1 LLYNPFNELLAMTTT
16 NTTKGQEI
24 GSSNNNHRQE
34 SIIVATQD
42 PRRWKALAVLSLA
55 QFLIIMDTS
64 IIGVALPEI
73 QQQFGFT
80 QSDLQWIFSAYVIVF
95 GALLLL
101 GGRLSDIIGQR
112 RIFVIGFAILT
123 AASILAGLASSGNV
137 LIAARALQGIGA
149 ALIAPSALSIVMNLF
164 TIPSERNKAMGFWG
178 AAAPAGGTAGV
189 FLGGI
194 LTAYVDWSWV
204 FLINVPIGIAVL
216 TLSGILLPKGDNNN
230 KKQTGRVD
238 YPGALSITGA
248 LVLLVYAIVTAN
260 DAGWS
265 SLQTVS
271 LLLTSTG
278 LLGAFIMIQKRS
290 RNPLIPLRIFKTT
303 NLLASNLVMAL
314 LGAAWIPMWFF
325 LNLYLQQIQGYGP
338 FESGL
343 ALLPMTA
350 AIMVLMIGAS
360 SKLIG
365 RLRVKHSLV
374 AGLGLLVVAM
384 LLFVATPSTDG
395 SFITHVL
402 PASLVAAG
410 GMSLAYIPALMS
422 AVSHARKEESGLA
435 SGIVNTS
442 YQIGSALGL
451 AIVVTIASAQTL
463 IDENNGVGSIDALNN
478 GYHLAFTIAAIVAAI
493 AGIVAYVA
501 IRESNSSSEKEE
513 KEVVVAVP
521 TG

>member
-1 LLYNPFNELLAMTTT
+1 MKTTT
-16 NTTKGQEI
+16 KTTEEQEIDNNNKQESKIATKG
-24 GSSNNNHRQE
+24 
-34 SIIVATQD
+34 D
-42 PRRWKALAVLSLA
+42 PRRWKALALLSLA

-64 IIGVALPEI
+64 IIGVALPAI
-73 QQQFGFT
+73 QQQFGFS

-112 RIFVIGFAILT
+112 RIFIIGFAILT
-123 AASILAGLASSGNV
+123 AASVVAGLASSGNV
-137 LIAARALQGIGA
+137 LITARALQGIGA
-149 ALIAPSALSIVMNLF
+149 ALIAPSALSIVMQLF
-164 TIPSERNKAMGFWG
+164 TIPSERNKAIGFWG

-216 TLSGILLPKGDNNN
+216 ALTWMLIPRGTRQK
-230 KKQTGRVD
+230 GRVD
-238 YPGALSITGA
+238 YLGAISITGA
-248 LVLLVYAIVTAN
+248 LILLVYAIVTAN
-260 DAGWS
+260 DAGWGS
-265 SLQTVS
+265 FQTVS
-271 LLLTSTG
+271 LLLTSAA
-278 LLGAFIMIQKRS
+278 LLGAITTIQKRS
-290 RNPLIPLRIFKTT
+290 RVPLIPLRIFKTP
-303 NLLASNLVMAL
+303 NLLASNIVMAL

-325 LNLYLQQIQGYGP
+325 LNLYLQQVQGYGA

-350 AIMVLMIGAS
+350 AIMALMIGAS
-360 SKLIG
+360 SRLIR
-365 RLRVKHSLV
+365 RLGVKHSLV
-374 AGLGLLVVAM
+374 AGLGLLALGM
-384 LLFVATPSTDG
+384 LIFVATPSTKG
-395 SFITHVL
+395 SFATHVL
-402 PASLVAAG
+402 PASLIAAG

-451 AIVVTIASAQTL
+451 AIMVAIASAQTL
-463 IDENNGVGSIDALNN
+463 SDGNNGIGSIDALNN
-478 GYHLAFTIAAIVAAI
+478 GFHLAFTTAAIVAGI
-493 AGIVAYVA
+493 AGIVAFEA
-501 IRESNSSSEKEE
+501 IKKPSISGGKEK
-513 KEVVVAVP
+513 KEVVVAP

>member
-1 LLYNPFNELLAMTTT
+1 VTTT
-16 NTTKGQEI
+16 K
-24 GSSNNNHRQE
+24 RQE
-34 SIIVATQD
+34 KDNDKQELIATPD

-64 IIGVALPEI
+64 IIGIALPAI
-73 QQQFGFT
+73 QQQFGFS

-101 GGRLSDIIGQR
+101 GGRLSDILGQH

-123 AASILAGLASSGNV
+123 AASVVAGLTSSGTV
-137 LIAARALQGIGA
+137 LIAARALQGVGA
-149 ALIAPSALSIVMNLF
+149 ALIAPSALSIVMSLF
-164 TIPSERNKAMGFWG
+164 MVPSERNKAMGFWG

-194 LTAYVDWSWV
+194 LTAWADWSWV

-216 TLSGILLPKGDNNN
+216 ALSGVLLPKDNNN
-230 KKQTGRVD
+230 RRQSRRVD

-260 DAGWS
+260 DAGGWL

-271 LLLTSTG
+271 LLSASGALF
-278 LLGAFIMIQKRS
+278 GAFLAIQKRS
-290 RNPLIPLRIFKTT
+290 RDPLIPLRIFRTT
-303 NLLASNLVMAL
+303 NLLASNVVMAL

-325 LNLYLQQIQGYGP
+325 LNLYLQQIQEYGP

-343 ALLPMTA
+343 ALLPMTV
-350 AIMVLMIGAS
+350 AIMFIMIGGTARLVS
-360 SKLIG
+360 RFGFKPNLI
-365 RLRVKHSLV
+365 V
-374 AGLGLLVVAM
+374 GLALLAIGM
-384 LLFVATPSTDG
+384 LLFVTTPSSEG
-395 SFITHVL
+395 SFATHVL
-402 PASLVAAG
+402 PASLVAAT

-451 AIVVTIASAQTL
+451 AVMVALASAQTL
-463 IDENNGVGSIDALNN
+463 QDGNNGIPSIDALNN
-478 GYHLAFTIAAIVAAI
+478 GFHLAFIGAAVVAVVAAIVALIAI
-493 AGIVAYVA
+493 KDPNKTSSQEAVMAAG
-501 IRESNSSSEKEE
+501 
-513 KEVVVAVP
+513 
-521 TG
+521 

>member
-1 LLYNPFNELLAMTTT
+1 MTTT
-16 NTTKGQEI
+16 KTTKGQEI
-24 GSSNNNHRQE
+24 GNNNVQE
-34 SIIVATQD
+34 SQIATQD
-42 PRRWKALAVLSLA
+42 LRRWKALALLSLA

-101 GGRLSDIIGQR
+101 GGRVSDIIGQR

-123 AASILAGLASSGNV
+123 AASVLAGLAPNGTI
-137 LIAARALQGIGA
+137 LIAARALQGVGA
-149 ALIAPSALSIVMNLF
+149 ALIAPSALSMVMNLF

-216 TLSGILLPKGDNNN
+216 ALSGILLPKDEN
-230 KKQTGRVD
+230 KKHTGRVD

-290 RNPLIPLRIFKTT
+290 RDPLIRLRIFRTT
-303 NLLASNLVMAL
+303 NLLASNIVMAL

-325 LNLYLQQIQGYGP
+325 LNLYLQQVQGYGA

-360 SKLIG
+360 SKLIR
-365 RLRVKHSLV
+365 RLGVKNSLV
-374 AGLGLLVVAM
+374 AGLGLLAVAM
-384 LLFVATPSTDG
+384 LMFVATPSTKG
-395 SFITHVL
+395 SFATHVL
-402 PASLVAAG
+402 PASIIAAG
-410 GMSLAYIPALMS
+410 GMSLAHIPALMS
-422 AVSHARKEESGLA
+422 AVSHAKKDESGLA

-442 YQIGSALGL
+442 YQVGSALGL
-451 AIVVTIASAQTL
+451 AIMVAIASAQTL
-463 IDENNGVGSIDALNN
+463 SDGNNGIPSMDALNN
-478 GYHLAFTIAAIVAAI
+478 GFHLAFITAAVVAAISAIVAF
-493 AGIVAYVA
+493 VA
-501 IRESNSSSEKEE
+501 IKKPNADGEKKEEEE
-513 KEVVVAVP
+513 KEVIVSP
-521 TG
+521 G

>member
-1 LLYNPFNELLAMTTT
+1 MS
-16 NTTKGQEI
+16 TKQQKI
-24 GSSNNNHRQE
+24 RNNNKQE
-34 SIIVATQD
+34 SIIPTQD
-42 PRRWKALAVLSLA
+42 PRRWKALALLSLA
-55 QFLIIMDTS
+55 QFLIIMDIS

-73 QQQFGFT
+73 QQQFGFS
-80 QSDLQWIFSAYVIVF
+80 QSELQWIFSAYVIVF

-112 RIFVIGFAILT
+112 KIFVIGFAILT
-123 AASILAGLASSGNV
+123 AASVLAGLAPNGTM

-149 ALIAPSALSIVMNLF
+149 ALIAPSAMSILMSLF

-194 LTAYVDWSWV
+194 ITAYVDWSWV

-216 TLSGILLPKGDNNN
+216 ALTWKLIPQGIRQK
-230 KKQTGRVD
+230 GRVD
-238 YPGALSITGA
+238 YLGAISITGA
-248 LVLLVYAIVTAN
+248 LILLVYAIVTAN

-271 LLLTSTG
+271 LLLTSAA
-278 LLGAFIMIQKRS
+278 LLGAFTIIQKRS
-290 RNPLIPLRIFKTT
+290 REPLMPLRIFKTS
-303 NLLASNLVMAL
+303 NLLASNIVMAL

-350 AIMVLMIGAS
+350 SIMVLMIGAS
-360 SKLIG
+360 SRVIG
-365 RLRVKHSLV
+365 RLGLKHSLV
-374 AGLGLLVVAM
+374 AGLGLLAVAM
-384 LLFVATPSTDG
+384 LMFAATPSSKT
-395 SFITHVL
+395 SFIIHVL
-402 PASLVAAG
+402 PASLVAAV

-422 AVSHARKEESGLA
+422 AVTHARKEESGLA

-451 AIVVTIASAQTL
+451 AIMVAIASSQTL
-463 IDENNGVGSIDALNN
+463 FDQNSGIGSIDAINN
-478 GYHLAFTIAAIVAAI
+478 GFHLAFIAASIVAA
-493 AGIVAYVA
+493 VAALVAFVA
-501 IRESNSSSEKEE
+501 IKKPSLSGRKKKEIE
-513 KEVVVAVP
+513 ERG
-521 TG
+521 TQ

>member
-1 LLYNPFNELLAMTTT
+1 MTTT
-16 NTTKGQEI
+16 KTTKGQEI
-24 GSSNNNHRQE
+24 GNNNVQE
-34 SIIVATQD
+34 SQIATQD
-42 PRRWKALAVLSLA
+42 LRRWKALALLSLA

-101 GGRLSDIIGQR
+101 VGRVSDIIGQR

-123 AASILAGLASSGNV
+123 AASVLAGLAPNGTI
-137 LIAARALQGIGA
+137 LIAARALQGVGA
-149 ALIAPSALSIVMNLF
+149 ALIAPSALSMVMNLF

-204 FLINVPIGIAVL
+204 FLINVPIGIGVL
-216 TLSGILLPKGDNNN
+216 TLSGALLPKDEN

-238 YPGALSITGA
+238 YPGAISITGA

-271 LLLTSTG
+271 LLLTSAG
-278 LLGAFIMIQKRS
+278 LLGAFIMIQKQS
-290 RNPLIPLRIFKTT
+290 RDPLIPLRIFRTT
-303 NLLASNLVMAL
+303 NLLASNVVMAL

-325 LNLYLQQIQGYGP
+325 LNLYLQQVQGYGA

-350 AIMVLMIGAS
+350 AIMALMIGAS
-360 SKLIG
+360 SRLI
-365 RLRVKHSLV
+365 RLLGVKHSLV
-374 AGLGLLVVAM
+374 AGLGLLAVAM
-384 LLFVATPSTDG
+384 LMFVATPSATDG

-422 AVSHARKEESGLA
+422 AVSHAKKEESGLA

-451 AIVVTIASAQTL
+451 AIVVAIASAQTL
-463 IDENNGVGSIDALNN
+463 LDENNAVGSIDALNN
-478 GYHLAFTIAAIVAAI
+478 GYHLAFTIVAIVAAI
-493 AGIVAYVA
+493 AAIVAYVA
-501 IRESNSSSEKEE
+501 IREPNSSGEKNED
-513 KEVVVAVP
+513 KEVVVAP

>member
-1 LLYNPFNELLAMTTT
+1 MKTTT
-16 NTTKGQEI
+16 KTTKEQKI
-24 GSSNNNHRQE
+24 GDNNRQE
-34 SIIVATQD
+34 SKITTEGD

-101 GGRLSDIIGQR
+101 GGRVSDIIGQR

-123 AASILAGLASSGNV
+123 AASVVAGMAPNGTI
-137 LIAARALQGIGA
+137 LIAARALQGVGA

-194 LTAYVDWSWV
+194 ITAYVDWSWV

-216 TLSGILLPKGDNNN
+216 ALSGVVLPRGSNNI

-265 SLQTVS
+265 SVQTVS
-271 LLLTSTG
+271 LLLISTG

-290 RNPLIPLRIFKTT
+290 RDPLIPLRIFRTT
-303 NLLASNLVMAL
+303 NLLASNIVMAL

-325 LNLYLQQIQGYGP
+325 LNLYLQQVQGYGA

-350 AIMVLMIGAS
+350 AIMALMIGAS
-360 SKLIG
+360 SRLIR
-365 RLRVKHSLV
+365 RLGVKHSLI
-374 AGLGLLVVAM
+374 AGLGLLAVAM
-384 LLFVATPSTDG
+384 LMFVATPSTDG
-395 SFITHVL
+395 SFVTHVL
-402 PASLVAAG
+402 PASLIAAG

-451 AIVVTIASAQTL
+451 AIVVAIASAQTL
-463 IDENNGVGSIDALNN
+463 LDENNGVGSIDALNN

-493 AGIVAYVA
+493 AAIVAYVA
-501 IRESNSSSEKEE
+501 IREPNSSGEKKEE
-513 KEVVVAVP
+513 KQEVVATP

>member
-1 LLYNPFNELLAMTTT
+1 VTTT
-16 NTTKGQEI
+16 KTTKRQEI
-24 GSSNNNHRQE
+24 GSHNNNVQE
-34 SIIVATQD
+34 SIIAAQD
-42 PRRWKALAVLSLA
+42 PRRWKALALLSLA

-64 IIGVALPEI
+64 IIGVALPTI
-73 QQQFGFT
+73 QEQFGFS

-101 GGRLSDIIGQR
+101 GGRLSDILGQR
-112 RIFVIGFAILT
+112 RIFIIGFAILT
-123 AASILAGLASSGNV
+123 AASVVAGLASSGTV
-137 LIAARALQGIGA
+137 LIAARALQGVGA

-164 TIPSERNKAMGFWG
+164 TVASERNKAMGFWG
-178 AAAPAGGTAGV
+178 SAAPAGGTAGV

-216 TLSGILLPKGDNNN
+216 ALSGRLLPIGDN
-230 KKQTGRVD
+230 KRQIGRVD
-238 YPGALSITGA
+238 YAGALSITGG
-248 LVLLVYAIVTAN
+248 LILLVYAIVTAN
-260 DAGWS
+260 DAGGGGWL
-265 SLQTVS
+265 SLKTVS
-271 LLLTSTG
+271 LLLGSG
-278 LLGAFIMIQKRS
+278 ALLAAFLAIEKKS
-290 RNPLIPLRIFKTT
+290 KDPLIPLRIFKTT

-325 LNLYLQQIQGYGP
+325 LNLYLQQIQGYGA

-365 RLRVKHSLV
+365 RLGVKHSLV
-374 AGLGLLVVAM
+374 AGLGLLAVAM
-384 LLFVATPSTDG
+384 MMFVATPSSKEG
-395 SFITHVL
+395 SFFIYVL

-451 AIVVTIASAQTL
+451 AIMVAIASTQTL
-463 IDENNGVGSIDALNN
+463 LDENSGMRSIDALNN
-478 GYHLAFTIAAIVAAI
+478 GFHLAFITAAIVAAM
-493 AGIVAYVA
+493 AAVVAFVA
-501 IRESNSSSEKEE
+501 IRKPNISGGKEE
-513 KEVVVAVP
+513 AVVAP

>member
-1 LLYNPFNELLAMTTT
+1 MTTM
-16 NTTKGQEI
+16 TKQPKI
-24 GSSNNNHRQE
+24 GNDNKQE
-34 SIIVATQD
+34 SIIPTQD
-42 PRRWKALAVLSLA
+42 PRRWKALALLSLA

-73 QQQFGFT
+73 QQQFGFS

-101 GGRLSDIIGQR
+101 GGRLSDILGQR
-112 RIFVIGFAILT
+112 KIFAVGFVILT
-123 AASILAGLASSGNV
+123 AASILAGLAPNGTM

-149 ALIAPSALSIVMNLF
+149 ALIAPSAMSIVMSLF
-164 TIPSERNKAMGFWG
+164 TIPAERNKAMGFWG

-194 LTAYVDWSWV
+194 ITAYVDWSWV
-204 FLINVPIGIAVL
+204 FLINIPVGIAVL
-216 TLSGILLPKGDNNN
+216 ALTWKLLPRGIR
-230 KKQTGRVD
+230 QRGRVD
-238 YPGALSITGA
+238 YLGAISITGA
-248 LVLLVYAIVTAN
+248 LILLAYAIVTAN
-260 DAGWS
+260 DAGWT

-271 LLLTSTG
+271 LLLVSAA
-278 LLGAFIMIQKRS
+278 LIGAFIIIQKQS
-290 RNPLIPLRIFKTT
+290 TQPLIPLHIFRTS
-303 NLLASNLVMAL
+303 NLLASNVVMAL

-350 AIMVLMIGAS
+350 AIMILMIGAS
-360 SKLIG
+360 SRLIS
-365 RLRVKHSLV
+365 RLGIKHSLV
-374 AGLGLLVVAM
+374 AGLGLLAVAM
-384 LLFVATPSTDG
+384 LLFETTPSSKG
-395 SFITHVL
+395 SFVTHVL

-451 AIVVTIASAQTL
+451 AVMVALASAQTL
-463 IDENNGVGSIDALNN
+463 QDSNDSGIGSIDALNN
-478 GYHLAFTIAAIVAAI
+478 GFHLAFIGTAIVAATAATI
-493 AGIVAYVA
+493 ALIA
-501 IRESNSSSEKEE
+501 IKKPNKISSQEE
-513 KEVVVAVP
+513 AVMAA
-521 TG
+521 G

>member
-1 LLYNPFNELLAMTTT
+1 MTTT
-16 NTTKGQEI
+16 KTTKGQEI
-24 GSSNNNHRQE
+24 GNNNVQE
-34 SIIVATQD
+34 SQIATQD
-42 PRRWKALAVLSLA
+42 LRRWKALALLSLA

-73 QQQFGFT
+73 QQQFGLT
-80 QSDLQWIFSAYVIVF
+80 QSDLQWIFSAYVIIF

-101 GGRLSDIIGQR
+101 GGRVSDIIGQR

-123 AASILAGLASSGNV
+123 AASVLAGLAPNGTI
-137 LIAARALQGIGA
+137 LIAARALQGVGA
-149 ALIAPSALSIVMNLF
+149 ALIAPSALSMVMNLF

-204 FLINVPIGIAVL
+204 FLINVPIGIGVL
-216 TLSGILLPKGDNNN
+216 TLSGALLPKDEN

-265 SLQTVS
+265 SLQTMS
-271 LLLTSTG
+271 LLLTSAG

-290 RNPLIPLRIFKTT
+290 RDPLIPLRIFRTT
-303 NLLASNLVMAL
+303 NLLASNVVMAL

-325 LNLYLQQIQGYGP
+325 LNLYLQQVQGYGA

-350 AIMVLMIGAS
+350 AIMALMIGAS
-360 SKLIG
+360 SRLI
-365 RLRVKHSLV
+365 RLLGVKHSLV
-374 AGLGLLVVAM
+374 AGLGLLAVAM
-384 LLFVATPSTDG
+384 LMFVATPSATDG

-451 AIVVTIASAQTL
+451 AIVVAIASAQTL
-463 IDENNGVGSIDALNN
+463 LDENNGVGSIDALNN
-478 GYHLAFTIAAIVAAI
+478 GYHLAFTIVAIVAAI
-493 AGIVAYVA
+493 AAIVAYVA
-501 IRESNSSSEKEE
+501 IREPNSSGEKNED
-513 KEVVVAVP
+513 KEVVVAP

>member
-1 LLYNPFNELLAMTTT
+1 MKTTKEQKIGD
-16 NTTKGQEI
+16 NNKQESKIMTTKGD
-24 GSSNNNHRQE
+24 S
-34 SIIVATQD
+34 
-42 PRRWKALAVLSLA
+42 RRWKALALLSLA

-73 QQQFGFT
+73 QQQFGFS

-101 GGRLSDIIGQR
+101 GGRVSDIIGQH
-112 RIFVIGFAILT
+112 RILVIGFAILT
-123 AASILAGLASSGNV
+123 AASVLAGLAPNGTI

-178 AAAPAGGTAGV
+178 AAAPAGGTDGV

-204 FLINVPIGIAVL
+204 FLINVPIGIGVL
-216 TLSGILLPKGDNNN
+216 TLCGALLPKDEN

-271 LLLTSTG
+271 LLLTSAA

-290 RNPLIPLRIFKTT
+290 REHLMPLRIFKTV
-303 NLLASNLVMAL
+303 NLLASNVVMAL

-343 ALLPMTA
+343 TLLPMTA
-350 AIMVLMIGAS
+350 AIMVLMIGVS
-360 SKLIG
+360 SRLIG
-365 RLRVKHSLV
+365 RLGVKQSLV
-374 AGLGLLVVAM
+374 AGLGLLAVTM
-384 LLFVATPSTDG
+384 LMFMATPSSEG
-395 SFITHVL
+395 SFVTHVL
-402 PASLVAAG
+402 PASLVAAVG
-410 GMSLAYIPALMS
+410 ISLAYIPALMS

-451 AIVVTIASAQTL
+451 AIMVAIASAQTL
-463 IDENNGVGSIDALNN
+463 LDENNGVGSIDALNN
-478 GYHLAFTIAAIVAAI
+478 GYHLAFTIVAIVAAI
-493 AGIVAYVA
+493 AAIVAYVA
-501 IRESNSSSEKEE
+501 IREPNSSGEKNED
-513 KEVVVAVP
+513 KEVVVAP

>member
-1 LLYNPFNELLAMTTT
+1 MTTT
-16 NTTKGQEI
+16 KTAKEQEI
-24 GSSNNNHRQE
+24 GSNNNKQE
-34 SIIVATQD
+34 SIIATQD

-55 QFLIIMDTS
+55 QFLIIMDAS
-64 IIGVALPEI
+64 IIGIALPEI
-73 QQQFGFT
+73 QQQFGFS

-101 GGRLSDIIGQR
+101 GGRVSDIIGQR

-123 AASILAGLASSGNV
+123 AASVLAGLTPSGTI
-137 LIAARALQGIGA
+137 LIAARALQGVGA

-164 TIPSERNKAMGFWG
+164 TIPAERNKAMGFWG

-194 LTAYVDWSWV
+194 ITAWVDWSWV
-204 FLINVPIGIAVL
+204 FLINVPVGIAVL
-216 TLSGILLPKGDNNN
+216 ALTWMLLPPGTRHK
-230 KKQTGRVD
+230 GRVD
-238 YPGALSITGA
+238 YLGAFSITGA
-248 LVLLVYAIVTAN
+248 LILLVYAIVTAN

-265 SLQTVS
+265 SFQTVS
-271 LLLTSTG
+271 LLLASAG

-290 RNPLIPLRIFKTT
+290 REPLMPLSIFKTF
-303 NLLASNLVMAL
+303 NLLASNVVMAL

-338 FESGL
+338 FESGV

-360 SKLIG
+360 SKLIR
-365 RLRVKHSLV
+365 RLGLKHSLV
-374 AGLGLLVVAM
+374 AGLGLLAVAM
-384 LLFVATPSTDG
+384 LLFVATPSSKG
-395 SFITHVL
+395 SFITHLL

-422 AVSHARKEESGLA
+422 AVSHARKEELGLA

-451 AIVVTIASAQTL
+451 AIVVAIASAQTL
-463 IDENNGVGSIDALNN
+463 VDENNGISSIDAINN
-478 GYHLAFTIAAIVAAI
+478 GFHLAFITAAIVAAI
-493 AGIVAYVA
+493 AAVVAFVV
-501 IRESNSSSEKEE
+501 IKNPNTSGGKQ
-513 KEVVVAVP
+513 EVVVTP

>member
-1 LLYNPFNELLAMTTT
+1 MKTTT
-16 NTTKGQEI
+16 KTTKEQKI
-24 GSSNNNHRQE
+24 GDNNKQE
-34 SIIVATQD
+34 SIATTQD
-42 PRRWKALAVLSLA
+42 PRRWKALALLSLA

-73 QQQFGFT
+73 QQHFGFT

-101 GGRLSDIIGQR
+101 GGRLSDLIGQR
-112 RIFVIGFAILT
+112 RIFVIGFATLT
-123 AASILAGLASSGNV
+123 AASILAGIAPSGTV

-149 ALIAPSALSIVMNLF
+149 ALIAPSALSMVMNLF
-164 TIPSERNKAMGFWG
+164 TISAERNKAMSFWG

-216 TLSGILLPKGDNNN
+216 ALSGVLLPRDSNNN
-230 KKQTGRVD
+230 IKKQTGRVD
-238 YPGALSITGA
+238 YPGSLSITGA

-271 LLLTSTG
+271 LLLTSMG

-290 RNPLIPLRIFKTT
+290 RDPLIPLRIFKTT
-303 NLLASNLVMAL
+303 NLLASNIVMAL

-325 LNLYLQQIQGYGP
+325 LNLYLQQVQGYGA

-350 AIMVLMIGAS
+350 AIMALMIGAS
-360 SKLIG
+360 SRLIR
-365 RLRVKHSLV
+365 RLGVKHSLV
-374 AGLGLLVVAM
+374 AGLGLLAVAM
-384 LLFVATPSTDG
+384 LLFVATPSTKG
-395 SFITHVL
+395 SFATHVL
-402 PASLVAAG
+402 PASLIAAG

-451 AIVVTIASAQTL
+451 AIMVAIASAQTL
-463 IDENNGVGSIDALNN
+463 SDGNNGIGSIDALNN
-478 GYHLAFTIAAIVAAI
+478 GFHLAFITAAMVAGI
-493 AGIVAYVA
+493 AGIVAFVT
-501 IRESNSSSEKEE
+501 IKKPSMSGGKEK
-513 KEVVVAVP
+513 KEAVVAP

>member
-1 LLYNPFNELLAMTTT
+1 MTTT
-16 NTTKGQEI
+16 KTTKGQEI
-24 GSSNNNHRQE
+24 GNNNVQE
-34 SIIVATQD
+34 SQIATQD
-42 PRRWKALAVLSLA
+42 LRRWKALALLSLA

-101 GGRLSDIIGQR
+101 GGRVSDIIGQR
-112 RIFVIGFAILT
+112 RIFVIGFAILM
-123 AASILAGLASSGNV
+123 AASVLAGLAPNGTI

-149 ALIAPSALSIVMNLF
+149 ALIAPSALSMVMNLF

-204 FLINVPIGIAVL
+204 FLINVPIGVAVL
-216 TLSGILLPKGDNNN
+216 ALSGVLLPRGSNNN
-230 KKQTGRVD
+230 IKKQAGRVD

-271 LLLTSTG
+271 LLLISAG

-290 RNPLIPLRIFKTT
+290 RDPLIPLRIFKTT
-303 NLLASNLVMAL
+303 NLLASNIVMAL

-325 LNLYLQQIQGYGP
+325 LITSTCSRYRDTGFL
-338 FESGL
+338 
-343 ALLPMTA
+343 
-350 AIMVLMIGAS
+350 
-360 SKLIG
+360 K
-365 RLRVKHSLV
+365 
-374 AGLGLLVVAM
+374 AGLPC
-384 LLFVATPSTDG
+384 F
-395 SFITHVL
+395 
-402 PASLVAAG
+402 
-410 GMSLAYIPALMS
+410 
-422 AVSHARKEESGLA
+422 
-435 SGIVNTS
+435 
-442 YQIGSALGL
+442 Q
-451 AIVVTIASAQTL
+451 
-463 IDENNGVGSIDALNN
+463 
-478 GYHLAFTIAAIVAAI
+478 
-493 AGIVAYVA
+493 
-501 IRESNSSSEKEE
+501 
-513 KEVVVAVP
+513 
-521 TG
+521 

>member
-1 LLYNPFNELLAMTTT
+1 MTKPQQ
-16 NTTKGQEI
+16 KG
-24 GSSNNNHRQE
+24 SNNDEQE
-34 SIIVATQD
+34 SLIATQD
-42 PRRWKALAVLSLA
+42 PRRWKALALLSLA

-64 IIGVALPEI
+64 IIGVALPAI
-73 QQQFGFT
+73 QQQFGFS

-123 AASILAGLASSGNV
+123 AASVLAGLAPNGTM

-149 ALIAPSALSIVMNLF
+149 ALIAPSAMSILMSLF
-164 TIPSERNKAMGFWG
+164 TIPTERNKAMGFWS

-194 LTAYVDWSWV
+194 ITAYIDWSWV
-204 FLINVPIGIAVL
+204 FLVNVPVGIAVL
-216 TLSGILLPKGDNNN
+216 ALTWMLLPYGTRHK
-230 KKQTGRVD
+230 GRVD
-238 YPGALSITGA
+238 YLGAFSITGA
-248 LVLLVYAIVTAN
+248 LILLVYVIVTAN

-271 LLLTSTG
+271 LVLTSAG
-278 LLGAFIMIQKRS
+278 LLSAFIMIQKGS
-290 RNPLIPLRIFKTT
+290 REPLMPLRIFKTS
-303 NLLASNLVMAL
+303 NLLASNVVMAL

-325 LNLYLQQIQGYGP
+325 LNLHLQQIQGYGP
-338 FESGL
+338 FESGV

-360 SKLIG
+360 SKLIR
-365 RLRVKHSLV
+365 RLGLKHSLV
-374 AGLGLLVVAM
+374 AGLGLLAVAM
-384 LLFVATPSTDG
+384 LLFVTTPSSKG
-395 SFITHVL
+395 SFITHLL

-410 GMSLAYIPALMS
+410 SMSLAYIPALMS
-422 AVSHARKEESGLA
+422 AVSHVRKEESGLA

-451 AIVVTIASAQTL
+451 AIMVAIASAQTL
-463 IDENNGVGSIDALNN
+463 LDENNGISSIDAINN
-478 GYHLAFTIAAIVAAI
+478 GFHLAFITAAIIAAIAAIVAFVVI
-493 AGIVAYVA
+493 KNP
-501 IRESNSSSEKEE
+501 IRLAKRRRRWW
-513 KEVVVAVP
+513 
-521 TG
+521 

>member
-1 LLYNPFNELLAMTTT
+1 MTTT
-16 NTTKGQEI
+16 KTNGEQKRGNDNIQQ
-24 GSSNNNHRQE
+24 SLVS
-34 SIIVATQD
+34 TQD
-42 PRRWKALAVLSLA
+42 PHRWKALALLSLA

-64 IIGVALPEI
+64 IVGVALPAI
-73 QQQFGFT
+73 QQQFGFS

-123 AASILAGLASSGNV
+123 AASVIAGLASSGSV

-149 ALIAPSALSIVMNLF
+149 ALIAPSALSMVMNLF
-164 TIPSERNKAMGFWG
+164 TVPSERSKAMGFWG

-194 LTAYVDWSWV
+194 LTAWVDWSWV

-216 TLSGILLPKGDNNN
+216 ALTGILLPKGDN
-230 KKQTGRVD
+230 KRRKSGRVD

-260 DAGWS
+260 DVAANGGGGGWLL
-265 SLQTVS
+265 LQTFS
-271 LLLTSTG
+271 LLSG
-278 LLGAFIMIQKRS
+278 SGALFAAFLAIQKRS
-290 RNPLIPLRIFKTT
+290 KDPLVPLRIFRTT
-303 NLLASNLVMAL
+303 NLLASNVVMAL

-325 LNLYLQQIQGYGP
+325 LNLYLQQTQGYGP

-360 SKLIG
+360 SQLIR
-365 RLRVKHSLV
+365 RLGLKYSLV
-374 AGLGLLVVAM
+374 AGLGLLSVAM
-384 LLFVATPSTDG
+384 LMFVATPSSKEG
-395 SFITHVL
+395 SFVMQVL

-422 AVSHARKEESGLA
+422 AVSHVRKEESGLA
-435 SGIVNTS
+435 SGLVNTS
-442 YQIGSALGL
+442 YQVGSALGL
-451 AIVVTIASAQTL
+451 AIMVAIASVQTL
-463 IDENNGVGSIDALNN
+463 SDENSSGSISSIDALNN
-478 GYHLAFTIAAIVAAI
+478 GFHVAFIAAAAVAAI
-493 AGIVAYVA
+493 AA
-501 IRESNSSSEKEE
+501 
-513 KEVVVAVP
+513 VVAFVFIKNPNTSGGKQEDKEMVAP
-521 TG
+521 TSKY

>member
-1 LLYNPFNELLAMTTT
+1 MKTTT
-16 NTTKGQEI
+16 KTSTKEQEI
-24 GSSNNNHRQE
+24 GNNNKQE
-34 SIIVATQD
+34 SITSTPD
-42 PRRWKALAVLSLA
+42 SRRWKALALLSLA

-64 IIGVALPEI
+64 IIGVALPAI
-73 QQQFGFT
+73 QQQFGFS
-80 QSDLQWIFSAYVIVF
+80 QSELQWIFSAYVIVF

-123 AASILAGLASSGNV
+123 AASVLAGLAPSGTI

-149 ALIAPSALSIVMNLF
+149 ALIAPSALSIVMSLF
-164 TIPSERNKAMGFWG
+164 TIPAERNKAMGFWG

-194 LTAYVDWSWV
+194 ITAYVDWSWI
-204 FLINVPIGIAVL
+204 FLVNVPVGIAVL
-216 TLSGILLPKGDNNN
+216 ALTWKLLPHGTRHK
-230 KKQTGRVD
+230 GRVD
-238 YPGALSITGA
+238 YLGAVSITGA
-248 LVLLVYAIVTAN
+248 LILLVYGIVTAN
-260 DAGWS
+260 DSGWN

-278 LLGAFIMIQKRS
+278 LLGAFVMIQKRS
-290 RNPLIPLRIFKTT
+290 REPLMPLRIFKTS
-303 NLLASNLVMAL
+303 NLLASNVVMAL
-314 LGAAWIPMWFF
+314 LGAAWISMWFF
-325 LNLYLQQIQGYGP
+325 LNLYLQQIQGYGA

-365 RLRVKHSLV
+365 RLGVKHSLV
-374 AGLGLLVVAM
+374 AGLGLLAVAM
-384 LLFVATPSTDG
+384 LMFVATPSGKGG
-395 SFITHVL
+395 SFVTHVL

-422 AVSHARKEESGLA
+422 AVSHVRKEESGLA

-451 AIVVTIASAQTL
+451 AIMVAIASAQTL
-463 IDENNGVGSIDALNN
+463 LDENNGFGSIDALNN
-478 GYHLAFTIAAIVAAI
+478 GFHLAFTAAAAVAAIAAIVAF
-493 AGIVAYVA
+493 VT
-501 IRESNSSSEKEE
+501 IRNPNTSGGKKEE
-513 KEVVVAVP
+513 AVVAAAP
-521 TG
+521 TS

>member
-1 LLYNPFNELLAMTTT
+1 
-16 NTTKGQEI
+16 
-24 GSSNNNHRQE
+24 
-34 SIIVATQD
+34 
-42 PRRWKALAVLSLA
+42 
-55 QFLIIMDTS
+55 
-64 IIGVALPEI
+64 
-73 QQQFGFT
+73 
-80 QSDLQWIFSAYVIVF
+80 
-95 GALLLL
+95 
-101 GGRLSDIIGQR
+101 
-112 RIFVIGFAILT
+112 
-123 AASILAGLASSGNV
+123 
-137 LIAARALQGIGA
+137 
-149 ALIAPSALSIVMNLF
+149 MNLF

-178 AAAPAGGTAGV
+178 AAAPAGGAAGV

-204 FLINVPIGIAVL
+204 FLINVPIGIGVL
-216 TLSGILLPKGDNNN
+216 TLSGALLPKDKN

-271 LLLTSTG
+271 LLLTSAG

-290 RNPLIPLRIFKTT
+290 RDPLIPLRIFRTT
-303 NLLASNLVMAL
+303 NLLASNVVMAL

-325 LNLYLQQIQGYGP
+325 LNLYLQQVQGYGA

-350 AIMVLMIGAS
+350 AIMALMIGAS
-360 SKLIG
+360 SRLI
-365 RLRVKHSLV
+365 RLLGVKHSLV
-374 AGLGLLVVAM
+374 AGLGLLAVAM
-384 LLFVATPSTDG
+384 LMFVATPSATDG

-451 AIVVTIASAQTL
+451 AIVVAIASAQTL
-463 IDENNGVGSIDALNN
+463 LDENNGVGSIDALNN
-478 GYHLAFTIAAIVAAI
+478 GYHLAFTIVAIVAAI
-493 AGIVAYVA
+493 AAIVAYVA
-501 IRESNSSSEKEE
+501 IREPNSSGEKNED
-513 KEVVVAVP
+513 KEVVVAP